1 MTTRSLTR
9 LAAASIVTGVAGIA
23 LATPAAAMV
32 DPAPP
37 PNGNGSSLS
46 ESPTSTAT
54 DDSPWAEI
62 GVAVV
67 GGVALAGVGIAAGSA
82 VRRRSLAH
90 TA

>member
-23 LATPAAAMV
+23 LATPAVAMV
-32 DPAPP
+32 DPAPQP
-37 PNGNGSSLS
+37 VGNGSSLPQ
-46 ESPTSTAT
+46 SPATSAE

-62 GVAVV
+62 GVAAVA
-67 GGVALAGVGIAAGSA
+67 GVALAGVGIAGTAA
-82 VRRRSLAH
+82 VRRRSVAH

>member
-1 MTTRSLTR
+1 MTLSPARR
-9 LAAASIVTGVAGIA
+9 LATAAVLTGVAGIA

-32 DPAPP
+32 DPAPQ
-37 PNGNGSSLS
+37 PNPAGERIPEGSS
-46 ESPTSTAT
+46 AIT

-67 GGVALAGVGIAAGSA
+67 GGIALAGVAVAGSAA
-82 VRRRSLAH
+82 VRRRNVAH

>member
-23 LATPAAAMV
+23 LATPAAAMME
-32 DPAPP
+32 PAPS
-37 PNGNGSSLS
+37 GNGSSLS

-62 GVAVV
+62 GVAVI
-67 GGVALAGVGIAAGSA
+67 GGVALAGVGIAAGTA

-90 TA
+90 TT